1 VLQLVVTDKKSNKK
15 DEGVASQTLN
25 FTVAE

>member
-1 VLQLVVTDKKSNKK
+1 VVTDKKSNKK